1 MTRDGDAYVNEPL
14 EDSDVT
20 LSLSVRASSGNINL
34 SVWSSSRLAG
44 HLRSLS
50 LPASVFLSAAS
61 DMGFPPLSSWLSFS
75 LR

>member
-34 SVWSSSRLAG
+34 RLAE
-44 HLRSLS
+44 
-50 LPASVFLSAAS
+50 
-61 DMGFPPLSSWLSFS
+61 
-75 LR
+75 